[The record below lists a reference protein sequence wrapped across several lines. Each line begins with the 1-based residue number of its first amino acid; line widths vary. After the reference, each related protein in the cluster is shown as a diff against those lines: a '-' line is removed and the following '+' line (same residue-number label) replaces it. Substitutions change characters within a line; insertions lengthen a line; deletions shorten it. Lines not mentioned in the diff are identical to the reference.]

1 MDNWYLKAQ
10 KSKDANVVKLLEKYK
25 GEQDDDKKKSIA
37 EALKI
42 YLAGEQEIKEEV
54 KEEAKP
60 ETLKRDLGIEEITP
74 SYILGL
80 HSKEEL
86 QEVILKAREKIESI
100 ENARLKKE
108 KWQDK
113 IKIEKEIW
121 SFRRLEYLSR
131 SRINE
136 IKRAEKEEAKRTET
150 SQIAAKRARFAA
162 LYKKGFSFTNICTH
176 PDGVK
181 KSELLEIVNEDV
193 IKSCSE
199 ADKFFIER
207 WDTWCKKNLKGD

>member
-80 HSKEEL
+80 HSKEGL

-113 IKIEKEIW
+113 LKIEKEIW

-136 IKRAEKEEAKRTET
+136 IKRAEKEEAKRKET
-150 SQIAAKRARFAA
+150 SQIAAKRARFVA

-193 IKSCSE
+193 VKSCSE
-199 ADKFFIER
+199 ADKYFIEH
-207 WDTWCKKNLKGD
+207 WDTWSKKNLKGD